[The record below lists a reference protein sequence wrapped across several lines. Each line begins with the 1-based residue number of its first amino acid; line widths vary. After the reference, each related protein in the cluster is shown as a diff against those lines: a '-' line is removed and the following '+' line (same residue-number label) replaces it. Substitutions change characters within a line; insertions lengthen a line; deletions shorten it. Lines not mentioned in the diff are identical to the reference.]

1 MKNVDKRY
9 ALRTPLKKM
18 ITVSGKVTVKPT
30 LFPIESDSLGNFF
43 TCFYC
48 RFIQDV
54 PSNRVISALE
64 GKFGRVGEPFVLVLE
79 GLFMKISN
87 LCKNHL

>member
-1 MKNVDKRY
+1 MRKGID
-9 ALRTPLKKM
+9 
-18 ITVSGKVTVKPT
+18 I
-30 LFPIESDSLGNFF
+30 
-43 TCFYC
+43 
-48 RFIQDV
+48 